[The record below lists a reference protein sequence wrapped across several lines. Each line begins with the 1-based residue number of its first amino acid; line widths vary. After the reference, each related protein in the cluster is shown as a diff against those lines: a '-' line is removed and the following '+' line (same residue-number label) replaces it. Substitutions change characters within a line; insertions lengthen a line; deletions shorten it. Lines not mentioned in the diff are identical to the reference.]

1 MKKLSLVIATIWF
14 AVAVVVSWWGTL
26 LSAILLTLIGGACI
40 SLSVL
45 LIKKSRSTRWPGIVI
60 ILILALILMFISILC
75 IQPRASSNANEELAI
90 VNTVPETVEDIN
102 GEVEEETTK
111 ELEEIAEEVEEE
123 SDDEEVEEV
132 EEVTTNV
139 VEKPVEKVVTKYV
152 EVPVEKIVEKE
163 IPVEKVVEKVIEVPV
178 EKVVEKEVV
187 VEKIVEKEVP
197 VSAPSSTPNTTP
209 NYGYFS
215 DPTVPNYGQP
225 NGYYG
230 YPNNNYGYGDPTMN
244 YGYGY
249 NNYYG
254 NISISGKKTVTMG
267 ESIPYTISG
276 VSTISKNKLD
286 LPNNVYVDKIQGNRV
301 YLIFE
306 EVGSYEIGYQNVS
319 KTVEVEA
326 D

>member
-1 MKKLSLVIATIWF
+1 MKTLSLIIAAIWF
-14 AVAVVVSWWGTL
+14 LVAVVVSWWGTV
-26 LSAILLTLIGGACI
+26 LSAILLTLIGGAFI
-40 SLSVL
+40 YLSVL
-45 LIKKSRSTRWPGIVI
+45 LIKKSRSTRWPGII
-60 ILILALILMFISILC
+60 IMLVLALILVFISILC
-75 IQPRASSNANEELAI
+75 IQPRVSSTTKEEIAI
-90 VNTVPETVEDIN
+90 VDTVEENITE
-102 GEVEEETTK
+102 EVEKETTE

-123 SDDEEVEEV
+123 TEDKGTEEPLKKIE
-132 EEVTTNV
+132 TT
-139 VEKPVEKVVTKYV
+139 
-152 EVPVEKIVEKE
+152 KE
-163 IPVEKVVEKVIEVPV
+163 TV
-178 EKVVEKEVV
+178 KVVEKEVPVV
-187 VEKIVEKEVP
+187 VEKIVEKVVEKKVPVEKVVTEYVEVP
-197 VSAPSSTPNTTP
+197 VVEYVEVEVPTQTPAPAPNPTPAPVP
-209 NYGYFS
+209 NYGYS
-215 DPTVPNYGQP
+215 GDPTVPNYGQP

-249 NNYYG
+249 NNYYYG